1 MLLSDAQ
8 STGLRDLSL
17 CHWVVNVGE
26 LSSGAPSQLE
36 PLSRLG
42 CDDATTV
49 ALKPESMPRVSLAA
63 TKGTLRYVVLHAFAT
78 RTPTSSGYRGSLP
91 SLPIDRSSGSFT
103 LDYTE

>member
-49 ALKPESMPRVSLAA
+49 ALKPESMPRGKKQASEAGSRSTSARIAVAVSRQSQNKTTAL
-63 TKGTLRYVVLHAFAT
+63 
-78 RTPTSSGYRGSLP
+78 
-91 SLPIDRSSGSFT
+91 DRAGCGQH
-103 LDYTE
+103 